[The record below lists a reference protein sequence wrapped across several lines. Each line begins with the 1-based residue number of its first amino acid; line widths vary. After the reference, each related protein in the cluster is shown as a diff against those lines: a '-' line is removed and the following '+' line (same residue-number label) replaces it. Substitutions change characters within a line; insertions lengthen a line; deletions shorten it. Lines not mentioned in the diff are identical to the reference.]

1 MIQVSKK
8 LYLSLIIILS
18 IQVNSD
24 SFNFNS
30 YNNHGSIGLINTPSA
45 RFYDESV
52 FGITALDGEPDNK
65 LTMTANPFDWLEAS
79 FFYTDIPS
87 REQCRTNS
95 ENQEF
100 CQGYKDKGFNV
111 KIRLKQEGKLPAL
124 AIGINDIGGTGFYG
138 SEYIVASYGINKV
151 DFSFG
156 LGWGV
161 LNGAKNR
168 LKNPFSY
175 LDNSFNNRPIEE
187 IGYVYDNKGGKFQS
201 GRYFSGEDV
210 SPFFGISYVLGNKV
224 LLKAEYDSWSTW
236 WCRARTCATR

>member
-100 CQGYKDKGFNV
+100 
-111 KIRLKQEGKLPAL
+111 
-124 AIGINDIGGTGFYG
+124 
-138 SEYIVASYGINKV
+138 S
-151 DFSFG
+151 
-156 LGWGV
+156 
-161 LNGAKNR
+161 
-168 LKNPFSY
+168 
-175 LDNSFNNRPIEE
+175 
-187 IGYVYDNKGGKFQS
+187 
-201 GRYFSGEDV
+201 
-210 SPFFGISYVLGNKV
+210 
-224 LLKAEYDSWSTW
+224 
-236 WCRARTCATR
+236 